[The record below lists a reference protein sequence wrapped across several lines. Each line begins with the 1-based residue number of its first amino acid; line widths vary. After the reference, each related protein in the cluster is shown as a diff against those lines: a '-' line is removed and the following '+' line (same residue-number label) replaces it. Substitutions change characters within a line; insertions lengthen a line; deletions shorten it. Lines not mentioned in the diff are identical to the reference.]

1 MPEPAFLSEPDTP
14 ARRASLRPVLRRLL
28 QFLPIALLLVV
39 AVAACSTA
47 PQSTFDPKGPLAAQQ
62 LNLFWLI
69 FWIAAA
75 VFVIVEGALIY
86 SIFRFRRKKD
96 QDDSQLPEQIHGNA
110 KLELT
115 WTIIPFFILLAIAIP
130 TYLTIAEQQNPPTG
144 AELVEWAGADNPHL
158 VVDVIGHQWWWEFRY
173 PALGITTAN
182 QLHIPTNTAV
192 VMNLI
197 STDVIHSFWTPKLA
211 GKTDVVPGRD
221 NKMWFIAHEEGVFE
235 GQCAEFCGVAHGQ
248 MKFVVVA
255 HDMAG
260 YERWAEG
267 QLMPP
272 ATAESDAEL
281 RGQTLFLTKGC
292 VLCHTN
298 TAQDSYG
305 VQEGR
310 ALAFEDGGEVF
321 PGPNL
326 THFASRDVFAGGIAD
341 RTDDNLRTWLR
352 DPNDLKPGNRMAQ
365 LASVYTD
372 RTMRLTSDEI
382 EDLVAF
388 LQSRTPAAS

>member
-1 MPEPAFLSEPDTP
+1 MGTPSSSSLGPSSPSSFSWLSRYRHT
-14 ARRASLRPVLRRLL
+14 S
-28 QFLPIALLLVV
+28 
-39 AVAACSTA
+39 
-47 PQSTFDPKGPLAAQQ
+47 
-62 LNLFWLI
+62 
-69 FWIAAA
+69 
-75 VFVIVEGALIY
+75 
-86 SIFRFRRKKD
+86 
-96 QDDSQLPEQIHGNA
+96 
-110 KLELT
+110 
-115 WTIIPFFILLAIAIP
+115 
-130 TYLTIAEQQNPPTG
+130 TIAEQQNPPTG

-235 GQCAEFCGVAHGQ
+235 GQCAELCGVAHGQ

-267 QLMPP
+267 QLMLAGRPS
-272 ATAESDAEL
+272 ESDAETARPDAL
-281 RGQTLFLTKGC
+281 GSPRAACCATPTRRRTPTGC
-292 VLCHTN
+292 RKAAPWPSRMVAARSSPVRTSR
-298 TAQDSYG
+298 TS
-305 VQEGR
+305 
-310 ALAFEDGGEVF
+310 
-321 PGPNL
+321 P
-326 THFASRDVFAGGIAD
+326 TRDVFAGGIAD
-341 RTDDNLRTWLR
+341 RTDDNLRMWLR

-365 LASVYTD
+365 LAPVYTD

-382 EDLVAF
+382 EDLVAY
-388 LQSRTPAAS
+388 LQSRAPAAS

>member
-1 MPEPAFLSEPDTP
+1 M
-14 ARRASLRPVLRRLL
+14 
-28 QFLPIALLLVV
+28 

-182 QLHIPTNTAV
+182 QMHIPTNTAV

-235 GQCAEFCGVAHGQ
+235 GQCAELCGVAHGQ

-281 RGQTLFLTKGC
+281 RGQTLFLPRAACCATPTRGRMLTASKRAAPWPSRMVAARSSPAPTSPTSLPAMSSPAESPKGPTTIC
-292 VLCHTN
+292 
-298 TAQDSYG
+298 
-305 VQEGR
+305 GR
-310 ALAFEDGGEVF
+310 GC
-321 PGPNL
+321 
-326 THFASRDVFAGGIAD
+326 GIP
-341 RTDDNLRTWLR
+341 T
-352 DPNDLKPGNRMAQ
+352 
-365 LASVYTD
+365 
-372 RTMRLTSDEI
+372 I
-382 EDLVAF
+382 
-388 LQSRTPAAS
+388 